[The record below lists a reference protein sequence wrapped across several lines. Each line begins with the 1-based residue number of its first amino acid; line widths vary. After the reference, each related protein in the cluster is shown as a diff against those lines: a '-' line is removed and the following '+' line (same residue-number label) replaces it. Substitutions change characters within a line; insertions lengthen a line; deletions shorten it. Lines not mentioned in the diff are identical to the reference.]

1 EKSDEN
7 RKEILLFTKK
17 DYLPSFYCIGTEH
30 TQKRAMKI
38 RTGAGKEYPLRFKD
52 YSDASR
58 FFEWLI
64 GLPDQ
69 GADPGA
75 GKAIKI
81 GNTTLLFGGKPLTL
95 DQVANEVDLKVM
107 PVY

>member
-1 EKSDEN
+1 
-7 RKEILLFTKK
+7 
-17 DYLPSFYCIGTEH
+17 
-30 TQKRAMKI
+30 MKI